1 MKKIILASI
10 VPLFF
15 FHSVYS
21 QNSTIEVNGG
31 LLFPQDM
38 DNGIIVG
45 ISKGQIVDEN
55 IGWAF
60 EANYF
65 WRTFT
70 KDRVVKSTGGTTT
83 SATEIE
89 NSTKMLPVMF
99 KIIYLSQIA
108 PKLDLRISGGLG
120 YTFLWN
126 NDTNYKLNIENSGF
140 FTGFAWQI
148 GAGVS
153 LPLTRASDV
162 FGELSYFGSTPSTDE
177 GETTE
182 GLPLRTEID
191 MSGLYMR
198 LGIRLYH

>member
-1 MKKIILASI
+1 MKKIIWISI
-10 VPLFF
+10 SIFLISQ
-15 FHSVYS
+15 SVFS
-21 QNSTIEVNGG
+21 QSSTIEVNGG

-38 DNGIIVG
+38 DNGFILG
-45 ISKGQIVDEN
+45 LSGGQIVDEN

-70 KDRVVKSTGGTTT
+70 KERVVKVTGGTTT
-83 SATEIE
+83 SETEIE

-126 NDTNYKLNIENSGF
+126 NDTNYKLDIENSDF
-140 FTGFAWQI
+140 FTGFTWQI

-153 LPLTRASDV
+153 LPISRASDF
-162 FGELSYFGSTPSTDE
+162 FGELSYFNSAPSTDE
-177 GETTE
+177 GESQE

-191 MSGLYMR
+191 MSGLYIR
-198 LGIRLYH
+198 IGIRLYH

>member
-15 FHSVYS
+15 FQSVYS

-31 LLFPQDM
+31 VLFPQDM
-38 DNGIIVG
+38 DNGFIVG
-45 ISKGQIVDEN
+45 ISKGKIVDEN

-153 LPLTRASDV
+153 LPLSRASDF
-162 FGELSYFGSTPSTDE
+162 FGELSYFGSAPSTDE

-198 LGIRLYH
+198 IGIRLYH